1 MWKPFWWQSKQITA
15 QGAKDTGK
23 VADYEKGKIMVMRK
37 KRWIL
42 ACIPLLLFPVAT
54 AQAADTK
61 KTEVA
66 YDVSE
71 PTYEVLIPLD
81 AEIPYQET
89 SYYYGK
95 IAVKEALLERDK
107 CIQVTLDYDGNM
119 KNEEHPEAKI
129 PYRILA
135 GDVPFT
141 SQTYTKA
148 GEETELHISIS
159 EEDWDK
165 AAGGS
170 YQTVVRFKIAYVD
183 KQ

>member
-1 MWKPFWWQSKQITA
+1 
-15 QGAKDTGK
+15 
-23 VADYEKGKIMVMRK
+23 
-37 KRWIL
+37 
-42 ACIPLLLFPVAT
+42 
-54 AQAADTK
+54 
-61 KTEVA
+61 
-66 YDVSE
+66 
-71 PTYEVLIPLD
+71 
-81 AEIPYQET
+81 
-89 SYYYGK
+89 
-95 IAVKEALLERDK
+95 
-107 CIQVTLDYDGNM
+107 M

-129 PYRILA
+129 PYQILA

-148 GEETELHISIS
+148 GEETELHIAIS